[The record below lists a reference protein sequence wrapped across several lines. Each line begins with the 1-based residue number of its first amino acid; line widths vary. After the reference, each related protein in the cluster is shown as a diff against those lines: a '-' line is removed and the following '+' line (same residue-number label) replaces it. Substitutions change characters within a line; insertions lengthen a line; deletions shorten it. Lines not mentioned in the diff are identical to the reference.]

1 MTKDRFRQAFVFID
15 RPPFYLEDVITIS
28 LLDDVPMTIVM
39 LVSEGSVRE
48 ARYILPIILYD
59 SDRIFIYLSV
69 RIFAS
74 SVSSSSS

>member
-15 RPPFYLEDVITIS
+15 RPSFYLGDDITIS

-59 SDRIFIYLSV
+59 SDRVFIYLSV
-69 RIFAS
+69 TIFAS
-74 SVSSSSS
+74 SVSSSPS